1 MQTYDKLKPLLEEY
15 NRLSDPPQAGALE
28 PWLAAQNPAWNFR
41 HRILKERRKE
51 LQSLIQQLTQMDRH
65 LIN

>member
-15 NRLSDPPQAGALE
+15 NRLNDEWRALE

-41 HRILKERRKE
+41 HRELKERRKE
-51 LQSLIQQLTQMDRH
+51 LQWQIQQLTQMDRH